1 MRRCLTTWALASIA
15 VMSALAL
22 PQQASTQPYPSR
34 PVRIIV
40 PVAPGGPTDVFARLV
55 ANKLSESLGKQFY
68 VENIAGAGGN
78 IGIGQAGK
86 AAPDG
91 YSILIAS
98 NLYVVNPTLYE
109 KIPYDPVKD
118 FEPVTL
124 ALDVANIV
132 TVNPSIPAKTLKELE
147 AFIRANRGQHSYATG
162 GLGTT
167 PHLMGEQFRLAH
179 GLDLVHIPFNSG
191 GLAIGSAIAGHTP
204 ISFGALPPAVPLVKE
219 GKLRALA
226 VSGRTRSPALPDVPT
241 LAEAGYPDI
250 KGDAWQGVFAPAGT
264 PRDIITLLNREIVR
278 IIALP
283 DMKARW
289 AELGYE
295 PIASTPEAFAQQIKS
310 DIEAWGKVIR
320 AADIKVR

>member
-1 MRRCLTTWALASIA
+1 MIR
-15 VMSALAL
+15 LAL
-22 PQQASTQPYPSR
+22 LALGVLIAGAPAVQAQSYPTR
-34 PVRIIV
+34 PVRVVV

-78 IGIGQAGK
+78 IGVGQAAK

-91 YSILIAS
+91 CTILIVS

-118 FEPVTL
+118 FAPVTL

-132 TVNPSIPAKTLKELE
+132 TVNPALPVASLKELE
-147 AFIRANRGQHSYATG
+147 AFIRANPGKHSYASG

-167 PHLMGEQFRLAH
+167 PHLMGEQFRLSRR
-179 GLDLVHIPFNSG
+179 LDLVHVPFGSG
-191 GLAIGSAIAGHTP
+191 GLAIGSALAGHTP
-204 ISFGALPPAVPLVKE
+204 ISFGALPPAAPLIKQ

-226 VSGRTRSPALPDVPT
+226 VSGKNRAPALPDVPT
-241 LAEAGYPDI
+241 LAEAGYGDI
-250 KGDAWQGVFAPAGT
+250 KGDAWQGVFVPAGT
-264 PRDIITLLNREIVR
+264 PRDIVTLLNREIVR

-283 DMKARW
+283 DMRERW

-295 PIASTPEAFAQQIKS
+295 PIASSAEAFAAQIGS

>member
-1 MRRCLTTWALASIA
+1 MIR
-15 VMSALAL
+15 LAL
-22 PQQASTQPYPSR
+22 LALGALLAGAPTVQAQSYPTR
-34 PVRIIV
+34 PVRIVV

-78 IGIGQAGK
+78 IGVGQAAK

-91 YSILIAS
+91 YTILIVS

-132 TVNPSIPAKTLKELE
+132 TVNPALPVTSLKELE
-147 AFIRANRGQHSYATG
+147 AFIRANPGKHSYASG

-167 PHLMGEQFRLAH
+167 PHLMGEQFRLSR
-179 GLDLVHIPFNSG
+179 GLDLVHVPFGSG
-191 GLAIGSAIAGHTP
+191 GLAIGSALAGHTP
-204 ISFGALPPAVPLVKE
+204 ISFGALPPAAPLVKE

-226 VSGRTRSPALPDVPT
+226 VSGKNRAPALPDVPT

-250 KGDAWQGVFAPAGT
+250 KGEAWQGVLVPAGT
-264 PRDIITLLNREIVR
+264 PRDIVTLLNREIVR

-283 DMKARW
+283 EMKARW
-289 AELGYE
+289 LELGYE
-295 PIASTPEAFAQQIKS
+295 PIASSAEAFAAQIGN
-310 DIEAWGKVIR
+310 DIDAWGKVIR